1 MCFCSMDSSLLCI
14 QLIVILVPFTMALFY
29 LAGFNEI
36 IERLWIFNDF
46 LLILHMISIDG
57 KVPCQYKCVNCMKVL
72 AYLTQPV
79 SQVVSWKKDDVFFHT
94 SIHPLD

>member
-36 IERLWIFNDF
+36 IERLRIFNDF
-46 LLILHMISIDG
+46 FVYSSHDIYRWKSAMPIQMCQLHESSGISDTTCITSCLLEEG
-57 KVPCQYKCVNCMKVL
+57 
-72 AYLTQPV
+72 
-79 SQVVSWKKDDVFFHT
+79 
-94 SIHPLD
+94 